1 MVTTDNV
8 LENVIDKVFTQAW
21 QYDGGPSDK
30 AEITAATELH
40 DINLDS
46 IDVVEIF
53 MDLEEIYNIVI
64 PDDGGA
70 PKTVQYIVDIVKN
83 QL

>member
-21 QYDGGPSDK
+21 QYDDCPSDK
-30 AEITAATELH
+30 SEITATTKLQ

-53 MDLEEIYNIVI
+53 MDLEEIYNINI

-70 PKTVQYIVDIVKN
+70 PKTVQDLVDIVRN

>member
-1 MVTTDNV
+1 MATTDNV
-8 LENVIDKVFTQAW
+8 LENVTDKVFTQAW
-21 QYDGGPSDK
+21 QYEGSPSDK
-30 AEITAATELH
+30 SEITAATKLQ
-40 DINLDS
+40 DINIDS

-53 MDLEEIYNIVI
+53 MDLEEIYDIKI

-70 PKTVQYIVDIVKN
+70 PKTVQDLVDIVKN

>member
-1 MVTTDNV
+1 MATTDNI

-21 QYDGGPSDK
+21 QYDGSPSDK
-30 AEITAATELH
+30 SEITATTKLQ

-53 MDLEEIYNIVI
+53 MDLEEIYNINI

-70 PKTVQYIVDIVKN
+70 PKTVQDLVDIVRN